1 MVENE
6 IICIENCDC
15 FFLEYLFK
23 NINNLYNVY
32 IMDDV
37 VLIFNVFIFVFIN
50 NFIFF
55 FKFVE
60 VLLVIVLI
68 MFVCYMDMFFL
79 KIICYFNLK
88 LRVYV

>member
-1 MVENE
+1 MEWIWLELKWLVVSKRNFEFCLLECFDE
-6 IICIENCDC
+6 ILGYILFSGREWNYLYWELWL

-50 NFIFF
+50 NFIILF
-55 FKFVE
+55 
-60 VLLVIVLI
+60 
-68 MFVCYMDMFFL
+68 
-79 KIICYFNLK
+79 
-88 LRVYV
+88 

>member
-50 NFIFF
+50 NFIILF
-55 FKFVE
+55 
-60 VLLVIVLI
+60 
-68 MFVCYMDMFFL
+68 
-79 KIICYFNLK
+79 
-88 LRVYV
+88 